1 MIGLR
6 EINNKIEPCYCDGD
20 DDDDNKSSYC
30 SAASSPNIGWETE
43 TYSIRIRETIV
54 SMGTLGFNKFGV
66 HTMCKYEIRSGT
78 NTISPNLSK
87 WDDRAKCQFSM
98 GKKYD
103 LASKQIQ
110 ITISPNL
117 SKWESHP
124 LTLRTFFDTLW
135 WTWVKKGCCGIFSMY
150 MGGIISCFLQVLCP
164 RSDSIW
170 PLLFLHPLSGGCR
183 TRLRIRSKSK

>member
-1 MIGLR
+1 
-6 EINNKIEPCYCDGD
+6 
-20 DDDDNKSSYC
+20 
-30 SAASSPNIGWETE
+30 
-43 TYSIRIRETIV
+43 
-54 SMGTLGFNKFGV
+54 MGTLGFNKFGV

-124 LTLRTFFDTLW
+124 LTLRTFLDTLW
-135 WTWVKKGCCGIFSMY
+135 WTSVKKSCCRQVSMY
-150 MGGIISCFLQVLCP
+150 MGGIISRFLQVWCP

-170 PLLFLHPLSGGCR
+170 PLLFLHPLSGVAALVSESEANPNNNLMMRRAGLSKGEALERRRRVHPACAPVSAGC
-183 TRLRIRSKSK
+183 

>member
-1 MIGLR
+1 MVMMMMTINHHTAQRHPHPILDEKQRHILLGL
-6 EINNKIEPCYCDGD
+6 EYIHLWNN
-20 DDDDNKSSYC
+20 SFQL
-30 SAASSPNIGWETE
+30 
-43 TYSIRIRETIV
+43 

-66 HTMCKYEIRSGT
+66 HTKCKYEIRSGT

-124 LTLRTFFDTLW
+124 LTLRTFLDTLW
-135 WTWVKKGCCGIFSMY
+135 WTSVKKSCCRQVSMY
-150 MGGIISCFLQVLCP
+150 MGGIISRFLQVWCP

>member
-1 MIGLR
+1 MVMMVMT
-6 EINNKIEPCYCDGD
+6 INHHTAQRHPQPILDEEQRHILLDW
-20 DDDDNKSSYC
+20 
-30 SAASSPNIGWETE
+30 NIFTC
-43 TYSIRIRETIV
+43 ETIV

-124 LTLRTFFDTLW
+124 LTLRTFLDTLW
-135 WTWVKKGCCGIFSMY
+135 WTSVKKSCCRQVSMY
-150 MGGIISCFLQVLCP
+150 MGGIISRFLQVLCP

>member
-1 MIGLR
+1 MVMMMMTINHHTAQRHPHPILDEKQRHILLR
-6 EINNKIEPCYCDGD
+6 LEYIHLWNNSFHEHK
-20 DDDDNKSSYC
+20 
-30 SAASSPNIGWETE
+30 
-43 TYSIRIRETIV
+43 V
-54 SMGTLGFNKFGV
+54 FNKCGV
-66 HTMCKYEIRSGT
+66 YTLWKYEIRSGT

-124 LTLRTFFDTLW
+124 LTLRTFLDTLW
-135 WTWVKKGCCGIFSMY
+135 WTWVKKSCCRQVSMY
-150 MGGIISCFLQVLCP
+150 MGGIISRFLQVWCP